1 MKPNYNRPRSDE
13 EYWGAQIARLVA
25 DPRNI
30 TTEEWAGEL
39 MAINE
44 YLNGDFGCDDD
55 LWQNAKLVAERIAA
69 ERGDIKD
76 GPGENTVRLPW
87 PGEGK

>member
-13 EYWGAQIARLVA
+13 EYWGAQIARLVT

-30 TTEEWAGEL
+30 TKAEWYSEL
-39 MAINE
+39 SKISE
-44 YLNGDFGCDDD
+44 YLTGCSAEDDD
-55 LWQNAKLVAERIAA
+55 WQNAKLVAKRIAE

-76 GPGENTVRLPW
+76 GVGEKSVRLSW